1 MLAET
6 MLNAVSG
13 INAAGAVTLLHRLS
27 VMRTQMVHLV
37 QDYTGTQNNED
48 TFWVDAKF
56 ECGACV
62 TFNKRTEIQG
72 EIRGNHAEK
81 ETKRE

>member
-48 TFWVDAKF
+48 TF
-56 ECGACV
+56 
-62 TFNKRTEIQG
+62 
-72 EIRGNHAEK
+72 
-81 ETKRE
+81 